1 MFPTLI
7 VNSLLILFNGCK
19 CSAWCFHYFIT
30 SNIQQSHAARSN
42 SWPYKTKHEE
52 YTASFI
58 AITSTNGFGSHFSE
72 RQLLA
77 LRREEGNTHDRVNV
91 SLLVQLGYCCQPCYT
106 SAFVGILV
114 LPFLSSSSVFFLR
127 SPSSKLH
134 DSFMTVF
141 A

>member
-1 MFPTLI
+1 M
-7 VNSLLILFNGCK
+7 NNLLILFNGLK
-19 CSAWCFHYFIT
+19 CSGWCFHYFI
-30 SNIQQSHAARSN
+30 IQQSHVARSN
-42 SWPYKTKHEE
+42 SWPYKTKHEV
-52 YTASFI
+52 YTTSFI

-91 SLLVQLGYCCQPCYT
+91 SLLVQGGYCCQPCYT

-114 LPFLSSSSVFFLR
+114 LPFLYSSSVFFLR

-134 DSFMTVF
+134 DSCFCIKSSIYTVE
-141 A
+141 